1 MPAVHGVAGKAADR
15 FCDNQVNLAVQ
26 RICDHLLKALAL
38 FGAGASDAFV
48 GIHVD
53 KLPIVAALYVL
64 LLGDVRENGTTQN
77 YLIQHSAGSGKINS
91 IAWLAHRLTSL
102 HDVNNKIIFDNVIIV
117 MDRVVV
123 DRLPQKA
130 TMGMSI
136 LGFKL
141 YQEWNKEQFEDF
153 IEAYGFSVVEMKFV
167 YGGLAPIGVM
177 IARRSF

>member
-26 RICDHLLKALAL
+26 RICDHLLKALAP

-77 YLIQHSAGSGKINS
+77 YLIQHSAGSGK
-91 IAWLAHRLTSL
+91 T
-102 HDVNNKIIFDNVIIV
+102 NKIRPTGSKGQKSIGYGAYQAGLT
-117 MDRVVV
+117 
-123 DRLPQKA
+123 RL
-130 TMGMSI
+130 
-136 LGFKL
+136 
-141 YQEWNKEQFEDF
+141 
-153 IEAYGFSVVEMKFV
+153 
-167 YGGLAPIGVM
+167 
-177 IARRSF
+177 